1 MPESIALTIAF
12 IGIACLLCQ
21 WLAWRIK
28 LPAILFLLLTGIFLG
43 PGINWLNP
51 DQLLGDLFFPLV
63 SLSVAII
70 LFEGSLT
77 LKFTEIKGLAN
88 VVRRLVSVGALITCG
103 IAAIAC
109 HSLLDFSWPMSLLMG
124 SLVVVTGP
132 TVVIPMLRSVRPNRR
147 IANVLRWEGIMI
159 DPIGALLAVL
169 VYESIISL
177 GTGDDLTHT
186 FYLFF
191 QILLAGGLIGC
202 ATGYALGLILRF
214 RLLPSYLHNLGTIAL
229 VLMAFTLSNTMA
241 EESGLLC
248 VTIMGVWLANMRDVN
263 VEDILSFKENLSILL
278 ISGLFILLA
287 ARIEFAD
294 LALLGWPALVLLLI
308 MQFVARPLAVACS
321 TFKSDLSW
329 KERALISWIG
339 PRGIVAAAVSAFF
352 ALRLESAGFTEAKLL
367 VPLTF
372 IIIIG
377 TVVLQS
383 TTSRILARLLQ
394 VDEPSPR
401 GFLVVGANDVAC
413 ALATA
418 LKDVGFNVLLTDTS
432 WENISA
438 ARMKGFNTF
447 YGNPVSEYA
456 DTHLDLVGIGRLL
469 ALSPQRDFNA
479 VACMRY
485 RPEFGEH
492 NLFSISIISERAGA
506 EKHRVSS
513 RHKGRTLFNR
523 DLTYGKFASLLNK
536 GAKIRT
542 TNLTENFSFEDL
554 LQNDKAR
561 LYPLFAINKA
571 GRLHV
576 ISDENQ
582 VNPSAGWSII
592 SLDYEELES
601 VNTKS
606 QTSREVQA

>member
-1 MPESIALTIAF
+1 
-12 IGIACLLCQ
+12 
-21 WLAWRIK
+21 WRVK
-28 LPAILFLLLTGIFLG
+28 LPAILFLLLAGIFLG
-43 PGINWLNP
+43 PGINWLKP

-77 LKFTEIKGLAN
+77 LRFKEIKGLAH
-88 VVRRLVSVGALITCG
+88 VVRRLVSLGALITWG
-103 IAAIAC
+103 VTSTAC
-109 HSLLDFSWPMSLLMG
+109 HLLLNFSWSMSLLMG

-177 GTGDDLTHT
+177 GPGEDFSHT
-186 FYLFF
+186 FLLFL
-191 QILLAGGLIGC
+191 QMLLTGGLIGC
-202 ATGYALGLILRF
+202 VTGYALGLILRF
-214 RLLPSYLHNLGTIAL
+214 RLLPIYLHNLGTIAV
-229 VLMAFTLSNTMA
+229 VLMAFTASNTIR

-248 VTIMGVWLANMRDVN
+248 VTVMGVWLANMRDVN
-263 VEDILSFKENLSILL
+263 IADILSFKENLSILL

-287 ARIEFAD
+287 ARIEFDD
-294 LALLGWPALVLLLI
+294 LMLLGWPACILLLV
-308 MQFVARPLAVACS
+308 MQFVARPLAVAAA
-321 TFKSDLSW
+321 TLNSDLTW
-329 KERALISWIG
+329 QERTLISWIG

-352 ALRLESAGFTEAKLL
+352 ALRLESAGFAEAKLL
-367 VPLTF
+367 VPITF

-377 TVVLQS
+377 TVILQS
-383 TTSRILARLLQ
+383 ITARSLARLLK

-401 GFLVVGANDVAC
+401 GFLVVGANDIAC
-413 ALATA
+413 SLATA
-418 LKDVGFNVLLTDTS
+418 LKDVGFSTLLTDTN
-432 WENISA
+432 WDNIST
-438 ARMKGFNTF
+438 ARMMGFNTF

-469 ALSPQRDFNA
+469 AVSPQRDFNA

-492 NLFSISIISERAGA
+492 NLFSIPVIPEKTGA
-506 EKHRVSS
+506 EKLRVSS
-513 RHKGRTLFNR
+513 RHKGRTLFSQ
-523 DLTYGKFASLLNK
+523 DLTYSKFASLLKK

-542 TNLTENFSFEDL
+542 TGLTETYSFEDL
-554 LQNDKAR
+554 LQDNKAK
-561 LYPLFAINKA
+561 LYPLFAINKS

-576 ISDENQ
+576 ITQED
-582 VNPSAGWSII
+582 PIKPGAGWSVI
-592 SLDYEELES
+592 SLDYKEIDLI
-601 VNTKS
+601 NTES
-606 QTSREVQA
+606 QTGREIQA